1 VATVGKKV
9 QSTTD
14 WAATIDAMKAH
25 VVGFGEIVVD
35 LLLRQGSRFD
45 SANLV
50 TEEYL
55 ILEKIEELPW

>member
-1 VATVGKKV
+1 M

-45 SANLV
+45 SANSV